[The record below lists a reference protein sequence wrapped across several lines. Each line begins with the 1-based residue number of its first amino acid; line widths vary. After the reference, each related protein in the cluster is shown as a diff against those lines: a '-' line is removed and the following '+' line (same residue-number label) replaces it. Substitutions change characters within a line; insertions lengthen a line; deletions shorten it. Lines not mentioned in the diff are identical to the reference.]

1 MELKNRKVT
10 VVGSGVSGIGAVK
23 LLDMVGACA
32 TLYDQNEKLTVAD
45 VKAKLP
51 EGSKANVVVGAL
63 TKELIDNTELLVISP
78 GVPIDSEVVVTF
90 QNAGVTVW
98 GEIELA
104 YNFEK
109 GVVAAITGTN
119 GKTTTTTLVGDII
132 KAWGKETYVVGNIG
146 NSYTGEVLN
155 TSSES
160 VTVAEI
166 SSFQLETTHAFTPKV
181 SAILNITPDHL
192 NRHYTMENYAA
203 VKEHIA
209 ANQTKD
215 SVCVLNYDD
224 PWLCEYG
231 KVTPATPIYFSR
243 KEKVVGAY
251 MDGDMIKYDDGKVS
265 CDIIN
270 IHDMHLFGAHNYE
283 NVMAAAAI
291 AINMGVPVDVI
302 TETIKNFRAVEHRI
316 EYVRTL
322 DGVEYYNDSK
332 GTNPDSTIKAI
343 EAMPRKTILIAGG
356 YDKHSEF
363 DEMIKVFGDTVTEL
377 VLLGVTKDKIAE
389 TARKYGFTNIK
400 FVETLKDAVLTC
412 RQDAKD
418 GEIVL
423 LSPACASWDM
433 FKSYEE
439 RGKLFKQYVN
449 EL

>member
-1 MELKNRKVT
+1 MELKNKRVT

-23 LLDMVGACA
+23 LLSSVGALA
-32 TLYDQNEKLTVAD
+32 TLYDGNEKLKAED
-45 VKAKLP
+45 IKAKLP
-51 EGSKANVVVGAL
+51 EGVKADIVIGEA
-63 TKELIDNTELLVISP
+63 TEELVKNTDLLVISP
-78 GVPIDSEVVVTF
+78 GVPIDSEIVLKF
-90 QNAGVTVW
+90 QAAGITVW

-104 YNFEK
+104 YNYEK

-132 KAWGKETYVVGNIG
+132 KAWGKETFVVGNIG
-146 NSYTGEVLN
+146 NSYTGEVLKTN
-155 TSSES
+155 DKSI
-160 VTVAEI
+160 TVAEI
-166 SSFQLETTHAFTPKV
+166 SSFQLETTHAFAPKV
-181 SAILNITPDHL
+181 SAVLNITPDHL
-192 NRHYTMENYAA
+192 NRHYTMKNYAA
-203 VKEHIA
+203 VKEKIA
-209 ANQTKD
+209 MNQTKED
-215 SVCVLNYDD
+215 TCVLNYDD
-224 PWLCEYG
+224 AMLREYAAI
-231 KVTPATPIYFSR
+231 TPAKAVFFSR

-251 MDGDMIKYDDGKVS
+251 LDGEMIKYFDGSKDFDVIS
-265 CDIIN
+265 

-283 NVMAAAAI
+283 NVMAAVAI
-291 AINMGVPVDVI
+291 CYNMGVPFDVI
-302 TETIKNFRAVEHRI
+302 AETVRNFHAVEHRI

-363 DEMIKVFGDTVTEL
+363 DEMISVFGDTVKEL
-377 VLLGVTKDKIAE
+377 VLLGVTKDKIADA
-389 TARKYGFTNIK
+389 ARKQGFTNIK
-400 FVETLKDAVLTC
+400 FVESLKEAVITC
-412 RQDAKD
+412 KNDAKD

-439 RGKLFKQYVN
+439 RGKLFKEYVN